1 MTTETVYKDPD
12 ELLICT
18 FDWSAKLNAGAT
30 VSGTN
35 TWSATPTTPSP
46 PLSFASLTIVVGG
59 LKTSAKISGGVAGE
73 TYIVTNRVTTSDGE
87 TLEESG
93 KLKVKESSA

>member
-1 MTTETVYKDPD
+1 MTTETVYKDPN
-12 ELLICT
+12 EVLACT
-18 FDWSAKLNAGAT
+18 FDWTAKLNAGAT
-30 VSGTN
+30 VTGTN
-35 TWSATPTTPSP
+35 TWSATPTSPGTP
-46 PLSFASLTIVVGG
+46 LTFASPTIVTGG
-59 LKTSAKISGGVAGE
+59 RKTSALASGGVAGE